1 MAQNIVGVFDSFER
15 ANDVV
20 ERLVDAGISRSDVR
34 VHARD
39 GNATYDA
46 DTETGE
52 PDRGFIENVQ
62 QFFKNLFGEEDHRE
76 EVGHYSE
83 AVRRGGAL
91 LSVEVQDETQMA
103 TVQSLMEE
111 GGAED
116 IDAKVAVWK
125 STGYA
130 GFDPDAAPYTQEDI
144 EAERQAIPVVREDL
158 VVGKREV
165 DTGRV
170 RVYSRQTSTPVSE
183 SVNLRDERAT
193 IERRPVDR
201 EATAADLQGGT
212 VEVRETSEEAVVGKT
227 SRVVEEVLV
236 GKETSQR
243 TETVHETLRGTE
255 VEVERTDDKPGGS
268 ARATGST
275 TDAASSPGAASAPST
290 ATVGPGSTGTAA
302 GTTGTGLGGGTSGTS
317 GTRGADAGGAAS
329 GAPAT
334 GLGGG
339 TVGTSGTSGTSG
351 GSGNHSG
358 STSTSLP
365 ADTSR
370 EPRDV

>member
-20 ERLVDAGISRSDVR
+20 ERLVDAGISRSHVR

-39 GNATYDA
+39 GDETYEA
-46 DTETGE
+46 ETNTDE
-52 PDRGFIENVQ
+52 PDRGFVEGIRN
-62 QFFKNLFGEEDHRE
+62 FFSNLFGDEDHRE

-91 LSVEVQDETQMA
+91 LSVEVQDETEMA

-116 IDAKVAVWK
+116 IDTKVAVWK

-130 GFDPDAAPYTQEDI
+130 GFDPQAAPYTPEEI

-170 RVYSRQTSTPVSE
+170 RVYSRPTSTPVSE
-183 SVNLRDERAT
+183 SVDLREERAT

-201 EATAADLQGGT
+201 EATEADLQSGT

-236 GKETSQR
+236 GKEASQR

-255 VEVERTDDKPGGS
+255 VEVERTDDKPG
-268 ARATGST
+268 AATRAPGST
-275 TDAASSPGAASAPST
+275 MDTAPSSGASSGPSTTTGGSGSSST
-290 ATVGPGSTGTAA
+290 AT
-302 GTTGTGLGGGTSGTS
+302 GTTGTGLGG
-317 GTRGADAGGAAS
+317 
-329 GAPAT
+329 
-334 GLGGG
+334 
-339 TVGTSGTSGTSG
+339 
-351 GSGNHSG
+351 
-358 STSTSLP
+358 
-365 ADTSR
+365 TSR

>member
-39 GNATYDA
+39 GNAAYEA

-62 QFFKNLFGEEDHRE
+62 HFFKNLFGEEDHRE

-236 GKETSQR
+236 GKEASQR

-255 VEVERTDDKPGGS
+255 VEVERTDDKPGGP

-275 TDAASSPGAASAPST
+275 MDAASSPGAASAPST
-290 ATVGPGSTGTAA
+290 ATGGPGSTGTAA
-302 GTTGTGLGGGTSGTS
+302 GTTGTGLGGGTSGTR
-317 GTRGADAGGAAS
+317 GTAAGGAPS
-329 GAPAT
+329 VAPGT
-334 GLGGG
+334 GQGGG
-339 TVGTSGTSGTSG
+339 TVGTSGTSGA
-351 GSGNHSG
+351 SGNDSS

-365 ADTSR
+365 AGTSR

>member
-20 ERLVDAGISRSDVR
+20 ERLVDAGIPRSQVR

-39 GNATYDA
+39 GDAAYEA
-46 DTETGE
+46 DTNTDE
-52 PDRGFIENVQ
+52 PERGFVESVQ
-62 QFFKNLFGEEDHRE
+62 HFFKNLFGDEDHRE

-125 STGYA
+125 SSGYA
-130 GFDPDAAPYTQEDI
+130 GFDPQAAPYTPEEI

-165 DTGRV
+165 DSGRV

-201 EATAADLQGGT
+201 EATEADLQGGS

-236 GKETSQR
+236 GKEASQR
-243 TETVHETLRGTE
+243 TETVHETLHGTE
-255 VEVERTDDKPGGS
+255 VEVERTDDKPG
-268 ARATGST
+268 AATRAPGST
-275 TDAASSPGAASAPST
+275 MDAASSPGASSGAPA
-290 ATVGPGSTGTAA
+290 ATGGSGSS
-302 GTTGTGLGGGTSGTS
+302 GTTAGTSGTS
-317 GTRGADAGGAAS
+317 DAS
-329 GAPAT
+329 G
-334 GLGGG
+334 
-339 TVGTSGTSGTSG
+339 
-351 GSGNHSG
+351 SG
-358 STSTSLP
+358 SSNPSTPLP
-365 ADTSR
+365 GGTSR